1 MDFSIKKITKKDI
14 PKIVEIVSR
23 VLTDDFDI
31 YPLKV
36 REAYK
41 KVFNEKYFKDLLK
54 NKKNVFFGAYK
65 NNELIGF
72 FSLKSDYGGIIYG
85 DWLAVKKEYRSH
97 GMASSL
103 LKKAEEWM
111 IKNKY
116 HAYYLFTE
124 TEKNTSFYKK
134 RGFKHIGT
142 FKKSWFGQDEK
153 IMQKILRAEPF
164 KEIFN

>member
-72 FSLKSDYGGIIYG
+72 FSLKSD
-85 DWLAVKKEYRSH
+85 
-97 GMASSL
+97 
-103 LKKAEEWM
+103 
-111 IKNKY
+111 
-116 HAYYLFTE
+116 
-124 TEKNTSFYKK
+124 
-134 RGFKHIGT
+134 
-142 FKKSWFGQDEK
+142 
-153 IMQKILRAEPF
+153 
-164 KEIFN
+164 